1 MNWRSIWAIAK
12 KDLKE
17 VRQNKAAWGPGIAVP
32 LIFAIL
38 MPLLFIILPQVI
50 PVEDVEREL
59 GDLNVM
65 LRSMPPAMQALFEG
79 RSLEQMFVL
88 YMAGFTLAPL
98 FLIMPLM
105 FSTVIGSDS
114 FVGERERKTMEALLY
129 APTSDMELFL
139 GKVLAAVIPA
149 IGLSWLTYL
158 MYIIVVNVASYPLFG
173 EIWFPLPTWYPL
185 MLWMTPALAVLGI
198 SATVLISSRVRTFM
212 EAYQMSA
219 SLVVL
224 VLALVIGQ
232 VTGVLFLGVG
242 TALVIGTVIW
252 LVDAALIYLSVK
264 KFKRSSLVTTQRKKN
279 KGLPKR

>member
-1 MNWRSIWAIAK
+1 MNWRSIWTIAK

-17 VRQNKAAWGPGIAVP
+17 VSQNKMAWGPGIVVP
-32 LIFAIL
+32 LVFAIL
-38 MPLLFIILPQVI
+38 MPLMFIILPQVI
-50 PVEDVEREL
+50 PVEDVQREL
-59 GDLNVM
+59 GDMDAM
-65 LRSMPPAMQALFEG
+65 LRAMPAALQVLFEG
-79 RSLEQMFVL
+79 KSLEQMFVL
-88 YMAGFTLAPL
+88 YMAGFMLAPL

-129 APTSDMELFL
+129 TPTSDMELFL

-149 IGLSWLTYL
+149 IGLSWITYVV
-158 MYIIVVNVASYPLFG
+158 YIIVVNVASYPLFG
-173 EIWFPLPTWYPL
+173 RIWFPLPTWWPL

-224 VLALVIGQ
+224 VLALVAGQ
-232 VTGVLFLGVG
+232 VSGVLFLGVG
-242 TALVIGTVIW
+242 TTLVIGTVIW
-252 LVDAALIYLSVK
+252 LVDVALIYISVK
-264 KFKRSSLVTTQRKKN
+264 NFKRSALVAK
-279 KGLPKR
+279 L

>member
-1 MNWRSIWAIAK
+1 MNWRSIWAIAQ

-17 VRQNKAAWGPGIAVP
+17 VRQNKAAWGPAIVVP

-38 MPLLFIILPQVI
+38 MPILFTVLPQVI

-59 GDLNVM
+59 GDMDVM
-65 LRSMPPAMQALFEG
+65 LRNMPPSLAVIFDG
-79 RSLEQMFVL
+79 KSLEQMFVI
-88 YMAGFTLAPL
+88 YMTAFMLAPL

-105 FSTVIGSDS
+105 FSTVVGSDS

-149 IGLSWLTYL
+149 ILLSWMSYL
-158 MYIIVVNVASYPLFG
+158 AYIIVVNAASYPLF
-173 EIWFPLPTWYPL
+173 ERIWFPLATWWPL
-185 MLWMTPALAVLGI
+185 MFWLTPALAVLGI
-198 SATVLISSRVRTFM
+198 SATVLISSRVKTFM
-212 EAYQMSA
+212 EAYQLSA

-232 VTGVLFLGVG
+232 VSGVLFLGVG
-242 TALVIGTVIW
+242 TVLLIGLLVW
-252 LVDAALIYLSVK
+252 LVDALLIYLSVSR
-264 KFKRSSLVTTQRKKN
+264 FNRSALIAK
-279 KGLPKR
+279 L

>member
-1 MNWRSIWAIAK
+1 MNWRSVWSIAK

-59 GDLNVM
+59 GDIDVM

-158 MYIIVVNVASYPLFG
+158 MYIIVVNAASYPLFG

-252 LVDAALIYLSVK
+252 LVDAALIYISVK
-264 KFKRSSLVTTQRKKN
+264 KFKRSSLIAT
-279 KGLPKR
+279 L

>member
-59 GDLNVM
+59 GDIDVM

-149 IGLSWLTYL
+149 IGLSWITYL
-158 MYIIVVNVASYPLFG
+158 MYSIVVNVASYPLFG
-173 EIWFPLPTWYPL
+173 EVWFPLPTWYPL

-232 VTGVLFLGVG
+232 VTGVLFLGIG
-242 TALVIGTVIW
+242 TALAIGAGIW
-252 LVDAALIYLSVK
+252 LVDAALIYISVK
-264 KFKRSSLVTTQRKKN
+264 KFKRSSLIAR
-279 KGLPKR
+279 L

>member
-1 MNWRSIWAIAK
+1 MNWRSIWAIAR

-32 LIFAIL
+32 LIFAIM
-38 MPLLFIILPQVI
+38 MPLIFIILPQVI

-59 GDLNVM
+59 GDIDMM
-65 LRSMPPAMQALFEG
+65 LRSMPPAMQALFDG

-129 APTSDMELFL
+129 APTSYMELFL

-158 MYIIVVNVASYPLFG
+158 MYIIVVNAASYPLFG

-242 TALVIGTVIW
+242 TALAIGTVIW

-264 KFKRSSLVTTQRKKN
+264 KFKRSSLIAT
-279 KGLPKR
+279 L